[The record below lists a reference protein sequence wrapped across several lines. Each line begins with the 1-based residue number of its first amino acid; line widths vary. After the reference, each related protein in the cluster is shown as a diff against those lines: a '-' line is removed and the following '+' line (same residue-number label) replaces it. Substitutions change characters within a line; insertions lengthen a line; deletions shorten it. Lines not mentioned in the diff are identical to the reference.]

1 MRYEGNIYR
10 PPGEWKSYLLQVTV
24 GCSHNAC
31 TFCGMYKDKRYRVR
45 PLEEIFEDIAMA
57 KAACGDVSRVFLC
70 DGDAVAMD
78 TADLLAVLKKLYET
92 FPSLERV
99 NAYAGPVSTLAR
111 TDGELKALRE
121 AGLARLYL
129 GVESGSDTVLKAVR
143 KGVDAAGMLEAGR
156 RLVAAG
162 FDVWVMVLIGLA
174 GPGAASRAHALDTAA
189 MVNAMG
195 PRHLS
200 ALTYIPERGTVLGRA
215 VERGE
220 FQLLTAREAL
230 EETRLL
236 LERLEVNPL
245 HFTSDHASNYLPL
258 KGGLPE
264 DRGATALPARPGPGG
279 GAGRTGRELAGPVE
293 ERKRNM
299 DDNHL
304 HILWT
309 NADPVVFDKMV
320 LMYAVNSLVRGWWE
334 RVTVILWGETARL
347 AARDAGVRERI
358 QLAMDQGVRFSACV
372 TCARE
377 LGVEEKLRNM
387 GLEVISWGP
396 PLTELL
402 KARAPLL
409 TV

>member
-1 MRYEGNIYR
+1 MRYEGSIYR

-45 PLEEIFEDIAMA
+45 SLEEILEDIAMA
-57 KAACGDVSRVFLC
+57 KAVYGDVNRVFLC

-78 TADLLAVLKKLYET
+78 TGELLAVVERLYQT

-99 NAYAGPVSTLAR
+99 SAYAGPSSTLAKR
-111 TDGELKALRE
+111 DEELKALRQ

-129 GVESGSDTVLKAVR
+129 GVESGSDAVLKAVC
-143 KGVDAAGMLEAGR
+143 KGVDAAGMLEAGQR
-156 RLVAAG
+156 IVAAG
-162 FDVWVMVLIGLA
+162 FDLWVMVLIGLA

-236 LERLEVNPL
+236 LKHLEVSPL

-264 DRGATALPARPGPGG
+264 DR
-279 GAGRTGRELAGPVE
+279 
-293 ERKRNM
+293 
-299 DDNHL
+299 
-304 HILWT
+304 
-309 NADPVVFDKMV
+309 
-320 LMYAVNSLVRGWWE
+320 
-334 RVTVILWGETARL
+334 
-347 AARDAGVRERI
+347 
-358 QLAMDQGVRFSACV
+358 
-372 TCARE
+372 
-377 LGVEEKLRNM
+377 EKLLSLIDQALSGERGVKPEAWR
-387 GLEVISWGP
+387 GL
-396 PLTELL
+396 
-402 KARAPLL
+402 
-409 TV
+409 